1 MRIVRLHAVIVA
13 VICTACGGTPPSQSK
28 PPVATDAQTR
38 AFDVKDA
45 NVAAT
50 VERIL
55 GSAEHPALRWSAI
68 SDVVET
74 LKPLYEAEADRLL
87 WFAGPEPSAA
97 LPTTIT
103 TVAAAANYGLDP
115 ADYDADRLSEV
126 WEAVRAGTLSGPQR
140 AHFDL
145 GVSVAV
151 ARLLKAAQAGRI
163 DPTTMQWGYEVA
175 TKTVDA
181 GAGVRTVAQGK
192 PLSAVLD
199 SLEPPFAHYR
209 RARTALASYRQLAS
223 TGEPDLVPD
232 LPKGQAKLEPG
243 KSWSGLQLLTARLI
257 VLGDLAAQSAPTT
270 VYAGPIVDGV
280 KRFQQRHGLEVDGIL
295 GAGTI
300 KALNVPLSARVRQI
314 ELAMERMRWL
324 PPLTERPNV
333 FVNVPLFRLW
343 ATDPTTGE
351 EPLRMNVVVGKSMN
365 HRTPIFIELMEYV
378 VFRPYWYAPRGIT
391 VQELVPQAQKD
402 PGYFG
407 REALEIVASGERR
420 CAGPA
425 GDA

>member
-13 VICTACGGTPPSQSK
+13 VICAACGGTSPSQSG

-38 AFDVKDA
+38 ASDAKDA

-50 VERIL
+50 VERVL

-115 ADYDADRLSEV
+115 ADYDADRLLEV

-192 PLSAVLD
+192 ALSAVLD

-209 RARTALASYRQLAS
+209 ALACARVLQA
-223 TGEPDLVPD
+223 TGEHR
-232 LPKGQAKLEPG
+232 G
-243 KSWSGLQLLTARLI
+243 AR
-257 VLGDLAAQSAPTT
+257 S
-270 VYAGPIVDGV
+270 
-280 KRFQQRHGLEVDGIL
+280 
-295 GAGTI
+295 
-300 KALNVPLSARVRQI
+300 
-314 ELAMERMRWL
+314 
-324 PPLTERPNV
+324 RP
-333 FVNVPLFRLW
+333 
-343 ATDPTTGE
+343 
-351 EPLRMNVVVGKSMN
+351 
-365 HRTPIFIELMEYV
+365 
-378 VFRPYWYAPRGIT
+378 RPA
-391 VQELVPQAQKD
+391 E
-402 PGYFG
+402 G
-407 REALEIVASGERR
+407 RRSSNPASH
-420 CAGPA
+420 GPA
-425 GDA
+425 SSS